1 MQTFDTP
8 QAVTRWLH
16 DRVSGVL
23 SCDSRQIR
31 PGDGFVAWPGAAQDG
46 RRFVRA
52 ALDAGAAAVVV
63 EHDGA
68 DAFAF
73 AFDEQAPVV
82 AVSGLKAQAGL
93 IASAF
98 CHTPSGKLDVIAITG
113 TNGKTS
119 TAWWMAQLMSVCA
132 RDCAL
137 VGTLGMGR
145 VPASADE
152 VTGTS
157 LVPTGLTTPDPMR
170 LQQQLRAF
178 VDDGVN
184 ACAIEA
190 SSIGLVEG
198 RLNGTQIKVA
208 VFTNFT
214 QDHLDFHGDMDS
226 YWAAKAMLF
235 DWPGLAA
242 AVVNLDDV
250 RGRALAASLGKR
262 DLDLWTIAVGTG
274 SVADTA
280 RLAGRH
286 LVPTSH
292 GMQWEVVERD
302 GSGKEIAVHLLSLP
316 MVGEYNVSNLL
327 GVLASARALGVPLT
341 QAVAA
346 CAVLSPVPGRMQP
359 VVPAQ
364 GDASLVP
371 WVLVD
376 YAHTPDALEKAL
388 RALQPVVDQRGG
400 ELWVVIGCGGD
411 RDSSKRPLMAAVAER
426 EAQHAVL
433 TSDNPRTEDPE
444 RILQDMAAGLS
455 RPEAASLLVD
465 RAQAIAHAVSLA
477 RPQDV
482 VLVAGKGHEDYQDA
496 QGVKRPFSDVSHAR
510 QALTERLNQ
519 VEGSQA

>member
-8 QAVTRWLH
+8 QAVTQWLR
-16 DRVSGVL
+16 DRVPGVL
-23 SCDSRQIR
+23 HCDSRHIR

-68 DAFAF
+68 DTF
-73 AFDEQAPVV
+73 AFDEQAPVA
-82 AVSGLKAQAGL
+82 AVVGLKAQAGL

-119 TAWWMAQLMSVCA
+119 TAWWMAQLLSVCA
-132 RDCAL
+132 RDCGL

-145 VPASADE
+145 VAPTANE
-152 VTGTS
+152 VAGST

-170 LQQQLRAF
+170 LQQQLREF
-178 VDDGVN
+178 VNDGVN

-198 RLNGTQIKVA
+198 RLNGTQVKVA

-214 QDHLDFHGDMDS
+214 QDHLDFHGDMPS

-250 RGRALAASLGKR
+250 RGRELAAALSGR

-274 SVADTA
+274 PVANTA

-286 LVPTSH
+286 LVHTSH
-292 GMQWEVVERD
+292 GMRWEVVERD
-302 GSGKEIAVHLLSLP
+302 AAGKELAAHPLSLP
-316 MVGEYNVSNLL
+316 VVGEYNVSNLL
-327 GVLASARALGVPLT
+327 GVLASARALGVSLVH
-341 QAVAA
+341 AVEA
-346 CAVLSPVPGRMQP
+346 CTVLSPVPGRMQP
-359 VVPAQ
+359 VEPAQ

-388 RALQPVVDQRGG
+388 QALQPVVKQRDGA
-400 ELWVVIGCGGD
+400 LWVVVGCGGD
-411 RDSSKRPLMAAVAER
+411 RDRSKRPLMAAVAER
-426 EAQHAVL
+426 DAQHVVL
-433 TSDNPRTEDPE
+433 TSDNPRTENPE
-444 RILQDMAAGLS
+444 GILQDMAAGLTH
-455 RPEAASLLVD
+455 PTAATLMAD
-465 RAQAIAHAVSLA
+465 RAQAIAYAVTQA

-482 VLVAGKGHEDYQDA
+482 VLVAGKGHEDYQDV
-496 QGVKRPFSDVSHAR
+496 QGIKRPFSDLSHAR
-510 QALTERLNQ
+510 QGLTARLQQ
-519 VEGSQA
+519 VDGSHA

>member
-16 DRVSGVL
+16 DRVPGVL
-23 SCDSRQIR
+23 HSDSRQIR

-63 EHDGA
+63 EHEGA
-68 DAFAF
+68 DTF
-73 AFDEQAPVV
+73 AFDEQAPIA
-82 AVSGLKAQAGL
+82 AVMGLKAQAGL

-119 TAWWMAQLMSVCA
+119 TAWWMAQLLSVCA

-145 VPASADE
+145 VPPAADASA
-152 VTGTS
+152 GAG

-198 RLNGTQIKVA
+198 RLNGTQVKVA

-214 QDHLDFHGDMDS
+214 QDHLDFHGDMPS

-250 RGRALAASLGKR
+250 RGRELATALGKR
-262 DLDLWTIAVGTG
+262 DLDLWTIAVGDG
-274 SVADTA
+274 PIAETA
-280 RLAGRH
+280 RLVGRH
-286 LVPTSH
+286 LLHTQH

-302 GSGKEIAVHLLSLP
+302 DSGSELAVHRLSLP
-316 MVGEYNVSNLL
+316 VVGTYNVSNLL
-327 GVLASARALGVPLT
+327 GVLASARALGVPLAH
-341 QAVAA
+341 AVAA

-359 VVPAQ
+359 VEPTQ
-364 GDASLVP
+364 GDASMVP

-376 YAHTPDALEKAL
+376 YAHTPDALDKAL
-388 RALQPVVDQRGG
+388 QALQPVVRQRDGA
-400 ELWVVIGCGGD
+400 LWVVIGCGGD
-411 RDSSKRPLMAAVAER
+411 RDRSKRALMAAVAER
-426 EAQHAVL
+426 ESQHAVL
-433 TSDNPRTEDPE
+433 TSDNPRTEDPQ
-444 RILQDMAAGLS
+444 RILQDMAAGLT
-455 RPEAASLLVD
+455 RPEAAMLLID
-465 RAQAIAHAVSLA
+465 RAQAIAHAVAQA

-482 VLVAGKGHEDYQDA
+482 VLVAGKGHEDYQDV
-496 QGVKRPFSDVSHAR
+496 QGIKHPFSDLSHAR
-510 QALTERLNQ
+510 QALNARLRH
-519 VEGSQA
+519 VEGSRA